1 MVITTKQ
8 KGIISEYYAKLFFMA
23 RGYTVC
29 EPIGDNNRYDFLV
42 EIKNNVFLRF
52 QCKTANLTRAINC
65 INFPCVS
72 MRHNETKGNYKSKYT
87 KDEIDYFIVS
97 NNGKIYIVPVEEC
110 ASECNLHLYPPKGGQ
125 KARVKMAEDYEGEKM
140 LERILSL
147 Y

>member
-1 MVITTKQ
+1 MLTTKQ
-8 KGIISEYYAKLFFMA
+8 KGIISEYSAKLFFMS

-52 QCKTANLTRAINC
+52 QCKTANLARTVNC
-65 INFPCVS
+65 INFPCAS
-72 MRHNETKGNYKSKYT
+72 MRHNETKGNYKAKYT
-87 KDEIDYFIVS
+87 KDEIDYFIVPTE
-97 NNGKIYIVPVEEC
+97 NQIYIVPVEEC
-110 ASECNLHLYPPKGGQ
+110 AMECNLHLAPTKSGQ
-125 KARVKMAEDYEGEKM
+125 KSNIKMAEDYEGEKM